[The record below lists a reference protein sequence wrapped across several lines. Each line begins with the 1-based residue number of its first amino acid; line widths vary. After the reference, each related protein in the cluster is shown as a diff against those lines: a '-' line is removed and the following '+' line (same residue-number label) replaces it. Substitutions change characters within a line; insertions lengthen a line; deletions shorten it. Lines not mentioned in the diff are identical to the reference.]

1 MEEKSQITNPKSQSS
16 YEWGEGVFTLL
27 SWFKKDRVKQ
37 ARVLVAGA
45 GALGNEVVK
54 NLALFGVGHI
64 YVADFD
70 RIEISNLTRSILF
83 REEDAYSH
91 AYKADIVAK
100 RAREINPQIEVT
112 PIVGN
117 LFSEV
122 GFGLYRSVD
131 VIIGCLD
138 SRLARYL
145 LNRMAMRAGKSWID
159 GSIENLTGAVKVYSP
174 GISCY
179 ECGLSRDEFNNIMLR
194 TGCADVVRTQTEHG
208 RIATTPI
215 SASIV
220 GALQV
225 QEAMKIIH
233 KDESA
238 EAAKANGATEAA
250 ETQKPQETEKPLIQ
264 LVKPLKPVTEQKKLQ
279 AGPPFK
285 TLEGKMLRYEGMTCT
300 TSIYRIGAWKSN
312 CPAHERWENIMECKE
327 LSAKMTV
334 SEVLTKLKEILGVEW
349 AEINMVNNKFIDVIV
364 SDRIADR
371 PEKEFQVMIPE
382 SRLDDYI
389 KEDNELRQ
397 LSYRTLIHKHFF
409 ENIDDRFPYQQLTL
423 QQIGIPP
430 YDVLMV
436 SSDKGVS
443 YIELTADAF

>member
-1 MEEKSQITNPKSQSS
+1 MEKEN

-27 SWFKKDRVKQ
+27 SWFKKDRVKN

-54 NLALFGVGHI
+54 NLTLFGVGHI

-70 RIEISNLTRSILF
+70 QIEISNLTRSILF

-100 RAREINPQIEVT
+100 RAKEINPQIEVT

-159 GSIENLTGAVKVYSP
+159 GSIENLTGAVKVYTP

-233 KDESA
+233 KDEANEINESQKSQEA
-238 EAAKANGATEAA
+238 E
-250 ETQKPQETEKPLIQ
+250 KPQETEKPLIQ
-264 LVKPLKPVTEQKKLQ
+264 LVKPISALKPKQALK

-300 TSIYRIGAWKSN
+300 TNIYRIGAWKSN
-312 CPAHERWENIMECKE
+312 CPAHERWENVIECKE

-334 SEVLTKLKEILGVEW
+334 GEVLGKLKEILNVEW

-364 SDRIADR
+364 SDQ

-389 KEDNELRQ
+389 KQNAELRQ

-409 ENIDDRFPYQQLTL
+409 ENIDDRFPYQHLTL

>member
-1 MEEKSQITNPKSQSS
+1 MENKKQ
-16 YEWGEGVFTLL
+16 YEWGDGVFTLL
-27 SWFKKDRVKQ
+27 SWFRKERVKD
-37 ARVLVAGA
+37 ARVLVAGC

-64 YVADFD
+64 YVVDFD
-70 RIEISNLTRSILF
+70 AIELSNLTRSVLF
-83 REEDAYSH
+83 REEDALNH
-91 AYKADIVAK
+91 AFKADIVAK
-100 RAREINPQIEVT
+100 QVRKINPQIDIT

-122 GFGLYRSVD
+122 GFGIYRRVD

-145 LNRMAMRAGKSWID
+145 LNRMALRAGKSWID
-159 GSIENLTGAVKVYSP
+159 GSIENLTGVVKVYSP

-179 ECGLSRDEFNNIMLR
+179 ECGLSRDEFNHIMLR

-208 RIATTPI
+208 RVATTPI

-233 KDESA
+233 KDTLNQESQEKQESKQELA
-238 EAAKANGATEAA
+238 HLG
-250 ETQKPQETEKPLIQ
+250 KPGTPGIQ
-264 LVKPLKPVTEQKKLQ
+264 LVKPLNSVKPAAALKP
-279 AGPPFK
+279 APPFK
-285 TLEGKMLRYEGMTCT
+285 TLEGKMMRYEGMTCT
-300 TSIYRIGAWKSN
+300 TNIYRIASWKNN
-312 CPAHERWENIMECKE
+312 CPAHEQWSNIIECTD
-327 LSAKMTV
+327 LSAHHTV
-334 SEVLTKLKEILGVEW
+334 GEALAKLKELLKTETV
-349 AEINMVNNKFIDVIV
+349 EINMLNNKFIDA
-364 SDRIADR
+364 IATDR
-371 PEKEFQVMIPE
+371 PQKEFEVMIPE
-382 SRLDDYI
+382 SKLDAFI
-389 KEDNELRQ
+389 KDNKELRQ

-430 YDVLMV
+430 FDVIQV
-436 SSDKGVS
+436 STDKGVS
-443 YIELTADAF
+443 YVELTADAF

>member
-1 MEEKSQITNPKSQSS
+1 MEKQQ

-27 SWFKKDRVKQ
+27 SWFKMERVKQ

-64 YVADFD
+64 YVVDFD
-70 RIEISNLTRSILF
+70 QIELSNLTRSVLF

-159 GSIENLTGAVKVYSP
+159 GSIENMTGAVKVYTP
-174 GISCY
+174 GVACY
-179 ECGLSRDEFNNIMLR
+179 ECGLSREEFNNIMLR

-215 SASIV
+215 SASII

-233 KDESA
+233 MDTL
-238 EAAKANGATEAA
+238 TETADSDAA
-250 ETQKPQETEKPLIQ
+250 EKPDENKPDEKPLIE
-264 LVKPLKPVTEQKKLQ
+264 LVKPIKPARSEQAVKK
-279 AGPPFK
+279 APPFK
-285 TLEGKMLRYEGMTCT
+285 TLQGKMMRYEGMTCT
-300 TSIYRIGAWKSN
+300 TSIYRFASWKAN
-312 CPAHERWENIMECKE
+312 CPSHECWDDVMECAD
-327 LSAKMTV
+327 LSATMTV
-334 SEVLTKLKEILGVEW
+334 AAVLGKLQELLQADFV
-349 AEINMVNNKFIDVIV
+349 EINMRNNKFIDIV
-364 SDRIADR
+364 ASDR
-371 PEKEFQVMIPE
+371 PEKEFRVMTPE
-382 SRLDDYI
+382 SKLDDVI
-389 KEDNELRQ
+389 RQDKELRQ

-409 ENIDDRFPYQQLTL
+409 ENIDDRFPYQDLTL

-430 YDVLMV
+430 FDVVEV
-436 SSDKGVS
+436 STDKGVFHV
-443 YIELTADAF
+443 ELTADKF